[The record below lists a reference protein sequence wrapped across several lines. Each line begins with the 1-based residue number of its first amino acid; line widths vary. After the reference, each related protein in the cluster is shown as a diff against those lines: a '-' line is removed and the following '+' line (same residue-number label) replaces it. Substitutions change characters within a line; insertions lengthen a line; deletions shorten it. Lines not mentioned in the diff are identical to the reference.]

1 MAIKVGTL
9 VYVYP
14 LLGDLTYGKV
24 GLIVGILEASP
35 TDISKLHEVA
45 YGFELDYANEV
56 YRVQIGKETYL
67 YSDVEVIEIE
77 NKQADP

>member
-35 TDISKLHEVA
+35 TEISKLHEVA

-56 YRVQIGKETYL
+56 YRVQIGKEIYL

-77 NKQADP
+77 NKQTDP

>member
-1 MAIKVGTL
+1 VAIKVGTL

>member
-35 TDISKLHEVA
+35 IEISKLHEVA

-56 YRVQIGKETYL
+56 YRVQIGKEIYL

-77 NKQADP
+77 NK

>member
-24 GLIVGILEASP
+24 GLIVDILDMPPA
-35 TDISKLHEVA
+35 DISNLHEVA
-45 YGFELDYANEV
+45 YGFELDYANDV
-56 YRVQIGKETYL
+56 YRVKIGKQIYL
-67 YSDVEVIEIE
+67 YSDVEVVEIE
-77 NKQADP
+77 NKQNNS

>member
-1 MAIKVGTL
+1 VAIKVGTL

-56 YRVQIGKETYL
+56 YRVQIGKEIYL

-77 NKQADP
+77 NKQTDP

>member
-1 MAIKVGTL
+1 VAIKVGTL

-77 NKQADP
+77 NK